1 MISKEFFKN
10 IDLVA
15 EEKALTVEQV
25 KEAFVQGLIAGWKK
39 AFDGRAWRVEV
50 KEEKNRLKEQ
60 DWEA

>member
-25 KEAFVQGLIAGWKK
+25 KEAFVQGLIAGCKK
-39 AFDGRAWRVEV
+39 AFDVRSCRVEL
-50 KEEKNRLKEQ
+50 KEEKK
-60 DWEA
+60 